1 MDNGWEVR
9 KIGPLNYLVMPAFES
24 VLHGVTTK
32 EIGEFNSD
40 NPEKIKTRLNELFGI
55 NQIAWTT
62 QLHGDEIYVIGEN
75 NFNQF
80 VEENLPEQVQ
90 PFNSVNP
97 NSGNELIE
105 ADGLMTNIPGICLT
119 IRIAD
124 CLPIFIL
131 DKKNK
136 AIGLVHAGW
145 RGTVKCIV
153 QKAILKMITLYGS
166 SPEDF
171 IVGFGPS
178 IGVCCYKVGNDVTE
192 LIKDKDLVKDG
203 YLNLQKVNK
212 KQLLELGIN
221 NIILNQY
228 CTYDERDLFFSHRR
242 GDKGRMIAFLQM
254 GVME

>member
-24 VLHGVTTK
+24 VLQGVTTK

-80 VEENLPEQVQ
+80 GTQ
-90 PFNSVNP
+90 
-97 NSGNELIE
+97 E
-105 ADGLMTNIPGICLT
+105 ADGLITNIPGICLT

-203 YLNLQKVNK
+203 YLNLQKANK